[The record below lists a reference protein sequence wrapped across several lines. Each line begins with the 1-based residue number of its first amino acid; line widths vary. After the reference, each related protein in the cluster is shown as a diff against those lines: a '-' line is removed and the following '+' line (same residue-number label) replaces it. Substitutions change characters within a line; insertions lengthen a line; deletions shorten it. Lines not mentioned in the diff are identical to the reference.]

1 MAPLNIDDQAKRDLL
16 ELKPLI
22 IHQTRAYSS
31 VEQDKLYALFNRIYS
46 QKKQPNGCGSCLRS
60 TLTSL
65 KKALV
70 IIEPGV

>member
-1 MAPLNIDDQAKRDLL
+1 MAQFNIDDQAKQALL

-22 IHQTRAYSS
+22 QHQNRAYSS
-31 VEQDKLYALFNRIYS
+31 IEQDKIYALFNRIYN
-46 QKKQPNGCGSCLRS
+46 QKKSPNGCGSCLRS

-65 KKALV
+65 KKALA

>member
-1 MAPLNIDDQAKRDLL
+1 MEFNIDDQVKRDLL

-22 IHQTRAYSS
+22 QHQNRAYSS
-31 VEQDKLYALFNRIYS
+31 VEQDKLYALFNKIYS
-46 QKKQPNGCGSCLRS
+46 QKKTPNGCGSCLRS

-65 KKALV
+65 KKALA

>member
-1 MAPLNIDDQAKRDLL
+1 MEFNIDDQVKRDLL

-22 IHQTRAYSS
+22 QHQNRAYSS
-31 VEQDKLYALFNRIYS
+31 VEQDKLYALFNKIYN
-46 QKKQPNGCGSCLRS
+46 QKKTPNGCGSCLRS

-65 KKALV
+65 KKALA

>member
-1 MAPLNIDDQAKRDLL
+1 MEFNIDDQVKRDLL

-22 IHQTRAYSS
+22 QHQNRGYSS
-31 VEQDKLYALFNRIYS
+31 VEQDKLYALFNKIYN

-65 KKALV
+65 KKALA